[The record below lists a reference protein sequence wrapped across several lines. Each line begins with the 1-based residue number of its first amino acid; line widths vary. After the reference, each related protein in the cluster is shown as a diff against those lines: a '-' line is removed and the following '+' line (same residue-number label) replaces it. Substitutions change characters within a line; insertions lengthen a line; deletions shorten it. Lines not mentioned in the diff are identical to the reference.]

1 MINEVVYTLNNM
13 GRYSNI
19 TIFFECGIVVYT
31 LKNESRCSRILT
43 NWLLLW
49 IVCNLR
55 NVVDAANAGKTVLP

>member
-1 MINEVVYTLNNM
+1 M

-55 NVVDAANAGKTVLP
+55 NVVDAAAVVLWTLLEIGIDAAVKDL